1 LADFDWAK
9 PTVGGSSGT
18 WGTELNTIL
27 DVIQAHPG
35 IKVVADAD
43 AKAAY
48 APLLGQVILQADTGK
63 LYKCTNATGP
73 VWAEIDAM
81 TGVMTTEGDIIYQG
95 ASAPARLAKGTAG
108 QRLQMNAGATA
119 PEWVSPELTTK
130 GDLLT
135 YGTALARLGVG
146 ANGQVLTADSAQA
159 TGVKWATPSSGSGYP
174 PERWCI
180 PKGADEGF
188 DDEFDDGS
196 IDADWVA
203 VDVSGKANTWY
214 EVSGIKGLSVLIP
227 GSKGTWKY
235 SGKLRAFSEVSTP
248 FYIETA
254 LNLMSPSQTYPSLGL
269 IMADGVTVAS
279 GNQFS
284 FTFHA
289 NNNYL
294 VHSLSTGY
302 NANSSTASI
311 SLSPNKM
318 GGIIYLRMACTA
330 ANTWSLYYSF
340 DGVVWLDAFGSLS
353 KTLTPT
359 YFGVCDAAYDGNPDS
374 AWAGR
379 FLYFRARSGS
389 PANG

>member
-1 LADFDWAK
+1 MADATTTLLGLTK
-9 PTVGGSSGT
+9 PEDGASSGT
-18 WGTELNTIL
+18 WGPKLNTNFDTL
-27 DVIQAHPG
+27 DAHPG
-35 IKVVADAD
+35 IKPVADAD
-43 AKAAY
+43 ARAALT
-48 APLLGQVILQADTGK
+48 PFKGQVVIQLDTAK

-73 VWAEIDAM
+73 VWAEV
-81 TGVMTTEGDIIYQG
+81 G
-95 ASAPARLAKGTAG
+95 PA
-108 QRLQMNAGATA
+108 ATA
-119 PEWVSPELTTK
+119 DGTLTTK
-130 GDLLT
+130 GDLLV
-135 YGTALARLGVG
+135 YGSALARLPVG
-146 ANGQVLTADSAQA
+146 TNGQVLTADSAQ
-159 TGVKWATPSSGSGYP
+159 TLGVKWAAASGGAGGV
-174 PERWCI
+174 PERWNVSA
-180 PKGADEGF
+180 GSDLGY
-188 DDEFDDGS
+188 DDEFLDGA
-196 IDADWVA
+196 IDEDWIS

-214 EVSGIKGLSVLIP
+214 EPTGIKGLSVLIP
-227 GSKGTWKY
+227 GNKGTWKY

-302 NANSSTASI
+302 NANSSIATK